1 MRVSLQGGHKCGI
14 VILAY
19 GSGKRRVR
27 ILGFTGLISIPG
39 ICQNCLVRTAPVILQ
54 LALPP
59 FLPECLTTADN
70 SLFII
75 EIPFI
80 FSCLGA
86 SRVVFGFSS
95 FSFLFQVDNYLYIK
109 AQYVQNK
116 YIPERIDIVLN
127 SVELLQDVK
136 DTVIQSL
143 LIEAPVTSVDKEL
156 IGDLDSLTSR
166 DGNTTLKFI
175 ISDLSSGDKAS
186 LISGRRK
193 IMVTEELV
201 NYLDRRGDLAYSF
214 NQ

>member
-1 MRVSLQGGHKCGI
+1 MK
-14 VILAY
+14 
-19 GSGKRRVR
+19 
-27 ILGFTGLISIPG
+27 
-39 ICQNCLVRTAPVILQ
+39 
-54 LALPP
+54 
-59 FLPECLTTADN
+59 
-70 SLFII
+70 
-75 EIPFI
+75 
-80 FSCLGA
+80 
-86 SRVVFGFSS
+86 
-95 FSFLFQVDNYLYIK
+95 VDNYLYIK